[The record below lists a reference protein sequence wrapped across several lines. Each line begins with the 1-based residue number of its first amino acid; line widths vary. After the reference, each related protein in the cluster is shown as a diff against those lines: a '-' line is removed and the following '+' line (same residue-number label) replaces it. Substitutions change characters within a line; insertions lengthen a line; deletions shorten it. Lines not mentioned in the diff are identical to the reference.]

1 MRRAGSVVTVVV
13 AGAIRW
19 RRAPPRPR
27 TRVTQRRPRAT
38 PAALRRTAL
47 TVATSFY
54 PLQEIVERVGGDA
67 VHVVDLTPPGHEPH
81 ELDLTG
87 RQLTALQKSDAVAY
101 LGAGFQPSVQ
111 KSIESLPA
119 SVRRIDL
126 LHGIDLL
133 PVTDAIGATKH
144 TANESLDGA
153 KDPHVWLDPE
163 NMATMTSEVADA
175 LAALDPA
182 AAATF
187 RENAEAYRGELAA
200 LDAEMKAGLAEC
212 GATTI
217 VTGHRAF
224 AYLARATGLTQV
236 PLAGLSPDEEPSA
249 KSLAKISAYA
259 EAHDVRT
266 IFVEHGTSK
275 ALTATV
281 AGEVGAKTAELD
293 PIESITKRAL
303 ADGAD
308 YLSIQRDNLA
318 ALRKGLGCR

>member
-1 MRRAGSVVTVVV
+1 MPSTSSSSPRRATSRTSSTSPAGSSPPS
-13 AGAIRW
+13 
-19 RRAPPRPR
+19 RRA
-27 TRVTQRRPRAT
+27 
-38 PAALRRTAL
+38 
-47 TVATSFY
+47 
-54 PLQEIVERVGGDA
+54 
-67 VHVVDLTPPGHEPH
+67 
-81 ELDLTG
+81 
-87 RQLTALQKSDAVAY
+87 DAVAY

-126 LHGIDLL
+126 LQGIDLL

-163 NMATMTSEVADA
+163 NMATMTTRVADA

-182 AAATF
+182 ATATF
-187 RENAEAYRGELAA
+187 RANAEAYRGELAA
-200 LDAEMKAGLAEC
+200 LDAEMKAGLADC
-212 GATTI
+212 ASSTI
-217 VTGHRAF
+217 VTGH
-224 AYLARATGLTQV
+224 
-236 PLAGLSPDEEPSA
+236 PPSPTSPAPPGSPRCRSPGSPPTRSRQRSRWRRSSPTP
-249 KSLAKISAYA
+249 KHHGVK
-259 EAHDVRT
+259 T

-275 ALTATV
+275 ALSATV

-318 ALRKGLGCR
+318 ALRKGLGCK